1 MKNVKINFIIPNF
14 ITSMNM
20 LFGFMS
26 IITAIRGEFLVSA
39 WLLIFAIVADGID
52 GKAARLLNGFSEF
65 GKELDSFSDALS
77 FGMAPAILVYT
88 ILIRE
93 TAFKE
98 YVVLCVSFLFVLSA
112 ILRLARFNITTVVS
126 KEKGD
131 FCGMPTPTAAGLI
144 SSYII
149 FSYALKELSAHQ
161 IISFDVLNNQIIQL
175 MLPDMTGQ
183 VLIFPMFFL
192 VLVIGNTLFM
202 VSNITYK
209 SIGKT
214 FGLKNG
220 IAGVIFILCLVIF
233 NKFILFPAGF
243 TYFLINNIKFIM
255 SLAKRKDEP
264 AE

>member
-98 YVVLCVSFLFVLSA
+98 YVVL
-112 ILRLARFNITTVVS
+112 
-126 KEKGD
+126 
-131 FCGMPTPTAAGLI
+131 
-144 SSYII
+144 
-149 FSYALKELSAHQ
+149 
-161 IISFDVLNNQIIQL
+161 
-175 MLPDMTGQ
+175 
-183 VLIFPMFFL
+183 
-192 VLVIGNTLFM
+192 
-202 VSNITYK
+202 
-209 SIGKT
+209 
-214 FGLKNG
+214 
-220 IAGVIFILCLVIF
+220 
-233 NKFILFPAGF
+233 
-243 TYFLINNIKFIM
+243 
-255 SLAKRKDEP
+255 
-264 AE
+264 